1 MRIWLALAAVA
12 AAFHAPLACADRD
25 TLSGAPLPPRPP
37 EKTSPIHDRFYV
49 LAAFYSP
56 TVQTSVRV
64 DPTTNAAP
72 GTTGTVVDGE
82 HDLGLAPR
90 MHQGRV
96 EFMFR
101 MRDRNKVRVEYYE
114 ADRSG
119 NQVLANN
126 IVFGNQTFAAGQL
139 VQSEVDWRSFGLT
152 YTYSLIR
159 TDSFELGTGLGIFG
173 LQVYANGSI
182 PATGQAQSES
192 AAEPLPTLP
201 LDLTWAISRRWALT
215 ARANYLKAKVS
226 GVDGSFLDAHGDLQY
241 RWNGNFALG
250 LGYTAMHIEL
260 TDESGNPPGVVSL
273 HFNGPEAFIRF
284 SF

>member
-1 MRIWLALAAVA
+1 MRIWLALAAVVA
-12 AAFHAPLACADRD
+12 ALHAPLACADRD

-56 TVQTSVRV
+56 TIQTNVRV
-64 DPTTNAAP
+64 DPTNPVVP
-72 GTTGTVVDGE
+72 GTLGTPVSGE
-82 HDLGLAPR
+82 QDLGLAPR

-101 MRDRNKVRVEYYE
+101 MRDRHKLRVEYYE

-119 NQVLANN
+119 NQVLAND
-126 IVFGNQTFAAGQL
+126 IVFGNQTFLAGQT

-152 YTYSLIR
+152 YTYSFIR
-159 TDSFELGTGLGIFG
+159 TDSLEIGTGLGVFA
-173 LQVYANGSI
+173 LQAYALGAI

-201 LDLTWAISRRWALT
+201 LDLTWAISRRFALT
-215 ARANYLKAKVS
+215 GRANYLKARIS
-226 GVDGSFLDAHGDLQY
+226 GVDGSFLDVHGDLQY
-241 RWNGNFALG
+241 RWNSSFAIG
-250 LGYTAMHIEL
+250 LGYTAMHISL
-260 TDESGNPPGVVSL
+260 DDKSGNPPGMVSL
-273 HFNGPEAFIRF
+273 HFNGPEAFVRF

>member
-1 MRIWLALAAVA
+1 MRIWLALAAVVA
-12 AAFHAPLACADRD
+12 ALHAPLACADRD

-56 TVQTSVRV
+56 TVQTNVRV
-64 DPTTNAAP
+64 DPTTNVAP
-72 GTTGTVVDGE
+72 GTTGTPVDAE
-82 HDLGLAPR
+82 NVLGLAPR
-90 MHQGRV
+90 LHQGRV

-101 MRDRNKVRVEYYE
+101 MRDRNKLRVEYYE

-119 NQVLANN
+119 NQLLANN

-152 YTYSLIR
+152 YTYSFFR
-159 TDSFELGTGLGIFG
+159 SDSFEVGTGLGVFF
-173 LQVYANGSI
+173 LQVYALGSI
-182 PATGQAQSES
+182 PATGQSQSES

-201 LDLTWAISRRWALT
+201 LDLTWAISRRFAAT
-215 ARANYLKAKVS
+215 ARANYLKATVS
-226 GVDGSFLDAHGDLQY
+226 GVDGSFLDVHGDLQY
-241 RWNGNFALG
+241 RCNPNFTLG
-250 LGYTAMHIEL
+250 LGYTAMRISL
-260 TDESGNPPGVVSL
+260 TDKGGNPPGVVSL
-273 HFNGPEAFIRF
+273 HFNGPEAFLRF